1 MLKIEQLLSSKVY
14 LVREDIGKVNRLNSL
29 MIELDHNNGTI
40 LLDANFSFDNINE
53 LYSRIKSKA
62 STLIISHFHTDHSSR
77 AFYHEEKYNTLLY
90 CPIQEEKYFKS
101 LSAMME
107 DVGFIKLGLSEAYLF
122 FINKIMK
129 FKECKKLNV
138 FVPGSEI
145 LDFSSIKVQT
155 IHIPGHS
162 PGHTAFIINSSPKI
176 LYVSDIGSHPYYGDL
191 TCDLKEYRNSI
202 DKLEKIYLADNFV
215 LIPSHGNIYLEKK
228 ERFFDKIRERIKI
241 NEQKVKNAFSKTN
254 PKSIKDLVL
263 ERIITPEERIYQ
275 PLKELYY
282 LWDGGIIHQHI
293 LEFIEKGIIEKVEE
307 KDFLNDKYILI

>member
-1 MLKIEQLLSSKVY
+1 MLDYLKLSNNIY
-14 LVREDIGKVNRLNSL
+14 LVREDIKKVNRLNSL
-29 MIELDHNNGTI
+29 MIELDQNNGTI
-40 LLDANFSFDNINE
+40 LLDANFSFDNITE
-53 LYSRIKSKA
+53 LYSRIKSKVLA
-62 STLIISHFHTDHSSR
+62 LVISHFHTDHSSR
-77 AFYHEEKYNTLLY
+77 AYYHEEKYNTPLY

-129 FKECKKLNV
+129 FKECKKLKTVN
-138 FVPGSEI
+138 PGVDI
-145 LDFSSIKVQT
+145 LDFSSIKLET

-162 PGHTAFIINSSPKI
+162 PGQTAFVINSTSPKI

-202 DKLEKIYLADNFV
+202 DKLEKIYLSDNFA
-215 LIPSHGNIYLEKK
+215 LIPAHGNIYLEKK

-241 NEQKVKNAFSKTN
+241 NEQKVLKALSKTN

-263 ERIITPEERIYQ
+263 ERIITPEERISQ
-275 PLKELYY
+275 PLKDLYY
-282 LWDGGIIHQHI
+282 LWDGGMIYQHI
-293 LEFIEKGIIEKVEE
+293 LEFVENGIVEKIEE